1 MPNFLRY
8 LALFVLLIAAI
19 ASPAQKR
26 KPQPAAGTA
35 PSQPIKLMVDAT
47 QAPEKILHA
56 QMEIPVAAG
65 EVKLVYP
72 KWIPGEHGPTGP
84 ITDLTGLQF
93 FADGKRLTRRRDVDE
108 MYTIHLMVPQGV
120 STLEA
125 KLDLVMPA
133 PPEGFSSGASA
144 TTQLDMLSWNQVVL
158 YIPGKHTDVIPIVAS
173 LKLPTGW
180 KYGTSLPVS
189 GESGGQI

>member
-1 MPNFLRY
+1 MPKVFSRI
-8 LALFVLLIAAI
+8 ALFILLITAI

-26 KPQPAAGTA
+26 KPQPAASAA
-35 PSQPIKLMVDAT
+35 PAQPIKLTVDAT
-47 QAPEKILHA
+47 HAPEKILHA

-65 EVKLVYP
+65 DAKLVFP

-84 ITDLTGLQF
+84 ITDVTGLQF
-93 FADGKRLTRRRDVDE
+93 FANGKRLSWRRDLDE
-108 MYTIHLMVPQGV
+108 MYTVHVMVPQGV

-144 TTQLDMLSWNQVVL
+144 TTQLHMLS
-158 YIPGKHTDVIPIVAS
+158 
-173 LKLPTGW
+173 
-180 KYGTSLPVS
+180 
-189 GESGGQI
+189 